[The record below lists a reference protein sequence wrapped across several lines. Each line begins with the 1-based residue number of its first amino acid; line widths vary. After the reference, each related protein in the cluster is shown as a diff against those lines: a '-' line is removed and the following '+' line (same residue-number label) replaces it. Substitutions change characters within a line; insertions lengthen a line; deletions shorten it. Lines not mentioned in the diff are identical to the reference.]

1 MAIKATVMEYN
12 KYTYETQKINLDGVV
27 NARQMGDYVMQDGR
41 KIRDNV
47 LLRGGFLQNATD
59 SDIRRLSEDFHVAF
73 VFDFRTKGE
82 VDHAPDRLVP
92 GSQYLWL
99 PTIDEKTEK
108 LGEGCLPREAYR
120 NLENYLLEHAGDQ
133 SVKDTARTMYPSYVR
148 NEYTQL
154 QYAAFLQKIID
165 TPEGAFYWHCSQGK
179 DRTGLGAA
187 YLLSALG
194 ADREMILRD
203 FAITNECYKD
213 LIDRMKSHI
222 ESLGGGEE
230 EKRVIQTFI
239 GVDIDYF
246 NDALEVIEHEYGGMQ
261 KFLRNELCLSDDDIL
276 TLQNRLLV

>member
-27 NARQMGDYVMQDGR
+27 NARQMGGYVMQDGR

-120 NLENYLLEHAGDQ
+120 NLEKYLLEHAGDQ

-165 TPEGAFYWHCSQGK
+165 TPDGAFYWHCSQGK

-213 LIDRMKSHI
+213 LIDCMKSQI
-222 ESLGGGEE
+222 ESLGGGED

-276 TLQNRLLV
+276 TLQARLLA